1 MLPDRITLI
10 NLVIAELNL
19 AVAKIA
25 NGDSKASVKA
35 VLETAKTDLVETIRK
50 IGQDIPHDGKN
61 PLHKKQALTAV
72 HESRQHCPTSMQA
85 FMQCCKCCHYKGFRY
100 WY

>member
-1 MLPDRITLI
+1 MASAMVLPDRITLI

-35 VLETAKTDLVETIRK
+35 VLETAKIDLVETIRK
-50 IGQDIPHDGKN
+50 IGQDIPHDDGN
-61 PLHKKQALTAV
+61 
-72 HESRQHCPTSMQA
+72 
-85 FMQCCKCCHYKGFRY
+85 
-100 WY
+100 